1 MTILWQRPLVLQPR
15 AILEQAGYHFF
26 VDPNTGKESYVMR
39 LARGFYPRY
48 HVYVRQFQNGHTEV
62 DLHIDQKQHSEVGQT
77 AHMGEYDG
85 STVQEEADRLG
96 RWLEWGSVRG

>member
-26 VDPNTGKESYVMR
+26 VDPRTRKESFVMR
-39 LARGFYPRY
+39 CRRGFYPRY
-48 HVYVRQFQNGHTEV
+48 HVYVRQFQNGHTEC
-62 DLHIDQKQHSEVGQT
+62 DLHIDQKQHSEEGYT

-85 STVQEEADRLG
+85 VVVEEEAARII
-96 RWLEWGSVRG
+96 RWLEWASRQ